1 MTASGHKRTNR
12 PRPKSTVVCFGPIA
26 DKRGCGWFVRFVP
39 IPAIALVAMMGG
51 VIPLP
56 EVPIAMYAPDTDLE
70 FVRELPAGRAEVLF
84 L

>member
-1 MTASGHKRTNR
+1 
-12 PRPKSTVVCFGPIA
+12 
-26 DKRGCGWFVRFVP
+26 VP

>member
-1 MTASGHKRTNR
+1 
-12 PRPKSTVVCFGPIA
+12 
-26 DKRGCGWFVRFVP
+26 
-39 IPAIALVAMMGG
+39 MGG